1 MASETP
7 EIRFALPKVR
17 PPGLKNC
24 TEEQMKDVYKLQE
37 EISKYEPAKI
47 FNKDQLSLFEAYTR
61 SITYSIPAY
70 MDASLKQAGQGSLKD
85 LSIASYCKDPKGGAI
100 DPEVA
105 VNRIKKGVNGIFDAL
120 ETDNLKGKIEMFKEW
135 VIGEITGMN
144 DETKALMKG
153 ILNLL
158 DKCCEFHDKVG
169 GVKHADEILGGVIG
183 SIKNYKQFEKL
194 IKLPPLKPVFDLD
207 CNPHLQTISKAR
219 GEHMQKINELR
230 KLLEDIKA
238 ENDKPTPERV
248 VGSEDKR
255 TLEDDKEKPKENSKP
270 EGKRR
275 KVTPEGQD
283 NENVDKPPPSQPR
296 DKARAPKNPEVA
308 SDKNTKKTTAPG
320 ASDESGGYGGLLP
333 FGPKSS

>member
-47 FNKDQLSLFEAYTR
+47 FNKDQLSLFEAYSK
-61 SITYSIPAY
+61 SITYSIPGY
-70 MDASLKQAGQGSLKD
+70 MDASLKQVGQGSLKD
-85 LSIASYCKDPKGGAI
+85 LSIASYCKDPKGEAI

-105 VNRIKKGVNGIFDAL
+105 VNRIKKGVNGIFHAL
-120 ETDNLKGKIEMFKEW
+120 ETDNLKEKMEVFKKWINDE
-135 VIGEITGMN
+135 TPGMN
-144 DETKALMKG
+144 DQATALMKG
-153 ILNLL
+153 ITNLL
-158 DKCCEFHDKVG
+158 DKCCEFHDIVG
-169 GVKHADEILGGVIG
+169 GVQHTDEILGGVIG
-183 SIKNYKQFEKL
+183 SIKNYKKFEKL

-207 CNPHLQTISKAR
+207 CNPYLHTTSKGR

-230 KLLEDIKA
+230 ELLEKIKA

-275 KVTPEGQD
+275 KVTPAGKD
-283 NENVDKPPPSQPR
+283 NENVDNPPPSKPN
-296 DKARAPKNPEVA
+296 DKVRVPKNPEEA
-308 SDKNTKKTTAPG
+308 SDKNAKKATDQG
-320 ASDESGGYGGLLP
+320 ASDESGGYGPPP
-333 FGPKSS
+333 FSFK